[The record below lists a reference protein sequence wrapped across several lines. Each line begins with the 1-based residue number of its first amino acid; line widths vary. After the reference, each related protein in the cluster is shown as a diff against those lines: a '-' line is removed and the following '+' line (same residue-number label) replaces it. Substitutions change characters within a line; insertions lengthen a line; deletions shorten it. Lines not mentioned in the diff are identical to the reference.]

1 MEFKNVRA
9 YLISVFVILVSVIIG
24 GLISGNFSFNVASN
38 NQTAVA
44 ADPQDKNDIRKEQ
57 PIKNVDDLP
66 PGFSYQKSNFD
77 EYRWVDRNGYPN
89 IFEQKNYAEMVESAW
104 SWYEFEKRKKDT
116 VWK

>member
-24 GLISGNFSFNVASN
+24 GLISGNFNFNVASN
-38 NQTAVA
+38 NQTTVA
-44 ADPQDKNDIRKEQ
+44 PYPQDKNDMGKEQ
-57 PIKNVDDLP
+57 SIKNIDDLP

-77 EYRWVDRNGYPN
+77 EYRWVDQNGYTN
-89 IFEQKNYAEMVESAW
+89 IFEQKNYTEMVKSAW
-104 SWYEFEKRKKDT
+104 DWYKYKKRKKDT